1 MIAPNAP
8 FVGYLASEP
17 DSLPT
22 PRLALDY
29 TTAQPPS
36 WRQLN
41 REQIEAL
48 PQGAETIA
56 WVQLYRLFDPAPLLV
71 WEGISPIQIEKR
83 MRPLWP
89 SESPIWMLAMTLGDW
104 AEYDGVDIHED
115 GQCVIEDYAMDLYR
129 ADGHGKMLVVVLDAD
144 RDGYLRYAPIASE
157 RERVRHLLPPMV
169 PLPRAR

>member
-1 MIAPNAP
+1 MIAPTAP
-8 FVGYLASEP
+8 FVGYLASQP
-17 DSLPT
+17 DTLPT

-29 TTAQPPS
+29 TPEQPPW

-56 WVQLYRLFDPAPLLV
+56 WVQLYRLFDPSPLLV
-71 WEGISPIQIEKR
+71 WEGISPIRIGKR
-83 MRPLWP
+83 MRPLRRG
-89 SESPIWMLAMTLGDW
+89 EHPIYLLAMTLGDW
-104 AEYDGVDIHED
+104 AEYDGADIYED
-115 GQCVIEDYAMDLYR
+115 GQCIIEDYAMDLYR
-129 ADGHGKMLVVVLDAD
+129 ADGHGKMLTCVLDD
-144 RDGYLRYAPIASE
+144 SRDGYLHYDPIASE